1 MAAFARPPWT
11 RLNGLL
17 YLSQASLRGSRDNA
31 LATLAEIH
39 AARAPIAPLTT
50 ALLAT
55 PPAQPSRATGV
66 ARGRS

>member
-17 YLSQASLRGSRDNA
+17 YLSQASLRGSRENA
-31 LATLAEIH
+31 LETLAEIH
-39 AARAPIAPLTT
+39 AARQPIPLLTT

-55 PPAQPSRATGV
+55 PPRQPSRAKAG
-66 ARGRS
+66 ARHRA

>member
-17 YLSQASLRGSRDNA
+17 YLSQASLRGSRENA
-31 LATLAEIH
+31 LERLAEIH
-39 AARAPIAPLTT
+39 AARQPVPPLST

-55 PPAQPSRATGV
+55 PPRQPTRAKAG
-66 ARGRS
+66 ARDRV